1 MRISRLGE
9 IFISRIREVCSVNKT
24 TLLGFGSSLVNKSF
38 ISELLQVGL
47 GVGGMMMRARSFPN
61 T

>member
-1 MRISRLGE
+1 M
-9 IFISRIREVCSVNKT
+9 NKT

-47 GVGGMMMRARSFPN
+47 GARGMMMGARSQETYLDELCTPPMLQKGF
-61 T
+61 

>member
-1 MRISRLGE
+1 M
-9 IFISRIREVCSVNKT
+9 NKT

-38 ISELLQVGL
+38 ISELLQVGP
-47 GVGGMMMRARSFPN
+47 GAGGMMMRARSFPN

>member
-1 MRISRLGE
+1 M
-9 IFISRIREVCSVNKT
+9 NKT

-47 GVGGMMMRARSFPN
+47 GAGGMMIINMAESENEFEN
-61 T
+61 KYSSSLYLVVDY